1 MKSAHILC
9 GHVAEYIFLLMNFQ
23 RMFQTCHLASGAF
36 QPITNATDSFL
47 FVVGSERVASRNRS
61 FELSSSHSP
70 ASDRRLGW
78 CVNSSFHSRKAEH
91 EFHIHLNN
99 LISSHQSR
107 NFLQIRA
114 ASIVIKL
121 TWIRKFSF
129 TAAKSCSLS
138 NSVYLDPQ
146 KDTRKRI
153 PCRENQ
159 RIQNFYIQT
168 LLPLRRWN
176 VRIKYFYFLPL
187 STPKLW
193 CLHVRH
199 SRTWPDFGWHA
210 DSCGGKEKKNCFRV
224 LV

>member
-1 MKSAHILC
+1 
-9 GHVAEYIFLLMNFQ
+9 MNFTSIWIILFHHTSQ
-23 RMFQTCHLASGAF
+23 ETSFKSVLHL
-36 QPITNATDSFL
+36 
-47 FVVGSERVASRNRS
+47 
-61 FELSSSHSP
+61 
-70 ASDRRLGW
+70 
-78 CVNSSFHSRKAEH
+78 
-91 EFHIHLNN
+91 
-99 LISSHQSR
+99 
-107 NFLQIRA
+107 
-114 ASIVIKL
+114 VIKL

-129 TAAKSCSLS
+129 TVAKSCSLS
-138 NSVYLDPQ
+138 NSVYLDLQ

-210 DSCGGKEKKNCFRV
+210 DSCGGKEKKTLFPSVGLNAVSCLFS
-224 LV
+224 LVRFKGEDLVSMY